1 MARECCSRPIPRI
14 IKVAELEA
22 GILGLDQAL
31 RNVYISGL
39 ADEEEIQRE
48 LLKWIKEFGNYI
60 TPSRENDYRKALL
73 REYRDYLVSAKR
85 EGRQQSDRSQKC

>member
-1 MARECCSRPIPRI
+1 MARACCAKPITRI
-14 IKVAELEA
+14 IKIAEFEA

-60 TPSRENDYRKALL
+60 TPLRENDYRKALL
-73 REYRDYLVSAKR
+73 REYREYLLNVKR
-85 EGRQQSDRSQKC
+85 EERQQSDRSQKR